1 MAVVSIDGGTMFSAR
16 IERETEEEIT
26 ITPCLWPLAYDDTPE
41 ETYRKHRVE
50 IMFGDNEKK
59 EDGEDGKA

>member
-1 MAVVSIDGGTMFSAR
+1 MFSAR